1 MGMLS
6 ELCQDFW
13 HNFHNMKNGIES
25 HTGILTGV
33 GIVTSLV
40 GTVFACRATLKMAN
54 KAEEHKQLVDDTKE
68 ACAEAGLDEKSTHKE
83 VMKTYRHISKDYV
96 KKYLPAIGL
105 MALGYA
111 IIIKSHS
118 IEVAK
123 NEALT
128 AAYISLEQLFN
139 KYRGRVAEKVG
150 VEEERQLYKQA
161 QIDQANENI
170 IGQYAGEFRD
180 GSYLLYNESCSEYQ
194 AGCPQANDFMISTIE
209 KELQNKFDMFCPVYL
224 NDVMRA
230 AGHEEVNGGW
240 NWVKAKGLTDNI
252 DFKLHDPDFNPEFA
266 QGYGFSRTN
275 EPIAK
280 LYLNGFVHV
289 SKLYSSDYRQYL
301 RKNKADGGIMG
312 GEIGRNEVIIG

>member
-1 MGMLS
+1 MMS

-33 GIVTSLV
+33 GIVTSLI
-40 GTVFACRATLKMAN
+40 GTVLACRATLKVAN
-54 KAEEHKQLVDDTKE
+54 KAEEHKQLVDDTKI
-68 ACAEAGLDEKSTHKE
+68 ACAEAGLDEKATKKE
-83 VMKTYRHISKDYV
+83 VMKSYRHIGVDYV
-96 KKYLPAIGL
+96 RQYWPAVGVL
-105 MALGYA
+105 AVGFA
-111 IIIKSHS
+111 IIVRSHS

-123 NEALT
+123 NKALM

-139 KYRGRVAEKVG
+139 KYRNRVAEKVG
-150 VEEERQLYKQA
+150 VEEEQAIFKQA
-161 QIDQANENI
+161 KIDQANENI
-170 IGQYAGEFRD
+170 IGQYAGEYRN

-194 AGCPQANDFMISTIE
+194 EGCPQANDFMITTIE
-209 KELQNKFDMFCPVYL
+209 KELQNKFNMFCPVYI

-240 NWVKAKGLTDNI
+240 YWVKAKGLTDNI

-266 QGYGFSRTN
+266 QGYGFTRGN

-289 SKLYSSDYRQYL
+289 SKLYSSEYRQYL
-301 RKNKADGGIMG
+301 KKSKADGGIMG
-312 GEIGRNEVIIG
+312 GELGRNEVIIG